1 MKDDKQFNLI
11 KELAEMHNKAM
22 DRQILNIVRIPK
34 PKNTQEAMKANL
46 HEAQDALE
54 GICNILNKCGFTL
67 DGGTQDP
74 TYIADSEKYINHI
87 VERFHT
93 NSR

>member
-34 PKNTQEAMKANL
+34 PKKP
-46 HEAQDALE
+46 
-54 GICNILNKCGFTL
+54 KK
-67 DGGTQDP
+67 P
-74 TYIADSEKYINHI
+74 
-87 VERFHT
+87 
-93 NSR
+93 